1 MAYIFECYL
10 CKGSNTHRF
19 GLEMVK
25 STTTGERN
33 NFSIERRE
41 RAEEE
46 MRREEAERDMAGL
59 AAKQHGPLGS

>member
-1 MAYIFECYL
+1 MAYLFECQL

-19 GLEMVK
+19 GLGMVK

-33 NFSIERRE
+33 NFSIERE

-46 MRREEAERDMAGL
+46 MGREEAERDMAGPS
-59 AAKQHGPLGS
+59 AKQYGALGI